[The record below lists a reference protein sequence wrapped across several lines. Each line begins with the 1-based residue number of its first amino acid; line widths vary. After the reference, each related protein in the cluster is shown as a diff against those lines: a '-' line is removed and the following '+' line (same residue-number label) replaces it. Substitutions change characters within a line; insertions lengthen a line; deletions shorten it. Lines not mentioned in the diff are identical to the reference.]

1 MTLLQVFTPT
11 IDTSA
16 LEQNI
21 PDQDVNQQEH
31 YLIYGVTFLLFVKS
45 NVNRVLLNMYFFPDI
60 YPRFWIGLNDIEE
73 EGQFVWVNTR
83 SLNSLHNFTSW
94 SKYEPNNIYVN
105 LSFNFT
111 FIRTADCCVTT
122 NDGFWSD
129 DSCENLNPFICEITL

>member
-73 EGQFVWVNTR
+73 EGQFVWVNTGSLH
-83 SLNSLHNFTSW
+83 SLNNFTSW
-94 SKYEPNNIYVN
+94 SVNQPNNID
-105 LSFNFT
+105 FNS
-111 FIRTADCCVTT
+111 ILTADCCVTKH
-122 NDGFWSD
+122 DGLWWD
-129 DSCENLNPFICEITL
+129 DNCENLNPFICEITL